1 MECCI
6 CILKAIWCHQK
17 NLFGSKKKIL
27 ERNFLAFGGNADVF
41 IEGSCNTTM
50 QEGRVRKNIIVR
62 WGVMKTSWCCYVDM
76 PNWCIFCPTPF
87 LLVDGLPNEQALTLN
102 QSTSLIAFSPSQD
115 LWLGH
120 FSRVSDVHAPFLI
133 NLLP

>member
-1 MECCI
+1 MYSI
-6 CILKAIWCHQK
+6 GMLYLYTKNHLMPPK

-62 WGVMKTSWCCYVDM
+62 WGVMKTS
-76 PNWCIFCPTPF
+76 
-87 LLVDGLPNEQALTLN
+87 
-102 QSTSLIAFSPSQD
+102 
-115 LWLGH
+115 
-120 FSRVSDVHAPFLI
+120 
-133 NLLP
+133 